1 MNGYRVDEPVPVD
14 ILWDDSVIS
23 DDKADR
29 DMMKDD
35 IARGL
40 CPKWK
45 YLVKYQGMSEEDAKA
60 FTSETGSVALDADLG
75 E

>member
-1 MNGYRVDEPVPVD
+1 
-14 ILWDDSVIS
+14 
-23 DDKADR
+23 
-29 DMMKDD
+29 MMKDD

-60 FTSETGSVALDADLG
+60 FTGETSGVALDADLG

>member
-1 MNGYRVDEPVPVD
+1 
-14 ILWDDSVIS
+14 
-23 DDKADR
+23 
-29 DMMKDD
+29 MKDD

-45 YLVKYQGMSEEDAKA
+45 YLVKYQGMSEEEAKTYTGE
-60 FTSETGSVALDADLG
+60 TSGVALDVELG